1 MKYKTYFFQKILT
14 LILSLCFS
22 RSSAK
27 WRLGNREEVR
37 SYNIYAV
44 ASNYMKKRKLLITNT
59 ALLGTAAIALTACN
73 SAPGEQLTK
82 AYSNL
87 ETVKSFEATT
97 KLSFKD
103 IKIDA
108 AESDPE
114 MQQVVDVLKNSSLT
128 MDTKYDQKTK
138 KQEVVLNI
146 KAKMG
151 MMALDAKVPML
162 FDEKANTFY
171 IEADSLVDNISP
183 FLQGSGIDISKFK
196 GKTISID
203 LNELAKDDPELQ
215 KELDAMKNSQ
225 DTAQLQENMRKEL
238 EKLLKD
244 KSEDDF
250 KEEDGKI
257 TVNFSDKEV
266 KGLIDNYLKE
276 ADLTAEEREEF
287 DKALNDSNAKFSGL
301 TLTSEVDGDQLVSD
315 SGKFSMTAE
324 PEGDKVSMDFTFS
337 SKYNDNLPKSSN
349 VKVNMNVESEDG
361 GGTFAIDTKTNYKSV
376 NKDVKFT
383 VDTKKENLITT
394 DELEQYFMPATP
406 EVPATG
412 EETPATPEAP
422 ATGEETP
429 ATSAQ

>member
-1 MKYKTYFFQKILT
+1 
-14 LILSLCFS
+14 
-22 RSSAK
+22 
-27 WRLGNREEVR
+27 
-37 SYNIYAV
+37 
-44 ASNYMKKRKLLITNT
+44 
-59 ALLGTAAIALTACN
+59 
-73 SAPGEQLTK
+73 
-82 AYSNL
+82 
-87 ETVKSFEATT
+87 
-97 KLSFKD
+97 
-103 IKIDA
+103 
-108 AESDPE
+108 
-114 MQQVVDVLKNSSLT
+114 

-337 SKYNDNLPKSSN
+337 SKYNDNLPKSSDI
-349 VKVNMNVESEDG
+349 KVNMNVKSEDG

-422 ATGEETP
+422 AAGEETP

>member
-1 MKYKTYFFQKILT
+1 
-14 LILSLCFS
+14 
-22 RSSAK
+22 
-27 WRLGNREEVR
+27 
-37 SYNIYAV
+37 
-44 ASNYMKKRKLLITNT
+44 
-59 ALLGTAAIALTACN
+59 
-73 SAPGEQLTK
+73 
-82 AYSNL
+82 
-87 ETVKSFEATT
+87 
-97 KLSFKD
+97 
-103 IKIDA
+103 
-108 AESDPE
+108 
-114 MQQVVDVLKNSSLT
+114 
-128 MDTKYDQKTK
+128 
-138 KQEVVLNI
+138 
-146 KAKMG
+146 
-151 MMALDAKVPML
+151 
-162 FDEKANTFY
+162 
-171 IEADSLVDNISP
+171 
-183 FLQGSGIDISKFK
+183 
-196 GKTISID
+196 
-203 LNELAKDDPELQ
+203 KDDPELQ

-276 ADLTAEEREEF
+276 ADLTAEERKEF

-349 VKVNMNVESEDG
+349 VKVNMNVDSEDG

-422 ATGEETP
+422 AAGEETP